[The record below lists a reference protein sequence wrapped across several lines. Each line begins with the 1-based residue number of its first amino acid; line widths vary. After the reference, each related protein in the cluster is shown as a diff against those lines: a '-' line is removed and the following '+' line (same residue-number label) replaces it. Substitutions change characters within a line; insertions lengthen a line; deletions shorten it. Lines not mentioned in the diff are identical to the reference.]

1 MGKLP
6 QVSGHEVCKAL
17 EKEGFVF
24 KRQTGSHRIYQKQSE
39 EGAVTIPVPVH
50 SSRPMNLPAASC
62 GVSKTARNEAS
73 FGEFTLRE
81 LKKGTLLSILNKAGI
96 SKEKL
101 IFLVTLFLQ

>member
-24 KRQTGSHRIYQKQSE
+24 KRQTGSHRIYQKESE
-39 EGAVTIPVPVH
+39 EGIITIPVPVH
-50 SSRPMNLPAASC
+50 SNKP
-62 GVSKTARNEAS
+62 
-73 FGEFTLRE
+73 
-81 LKKGTLLSILNKAGI
+81 LKKGTLQGILKKTGL

-101 IFLVTLFLQ
+101 IFLVTLLL